1 MSQLTSSDV
10 LKPFGDFIDTT
21 RQLDDSLSS
30 TFLSQLHS
38 LTTALD
44 TLRSNAYRLYD
55 VKEQLHGN
63 IEEYVALKVEQALR
77 EHVTAT
83 GEDKPND
90 RSGPEVPFG
99 LSLEVREHNE
109 VIGSRCDQIQREHDT
124 RSDQTVSI
132 VLIKEHQ
139 RLKQENDELKKR
151 LEALNITHQRVL
163 RFLANQT
170 NAPRYTETETPLSSE
185 PSPTTDAND
194 AKSSESTVCVVD
206 TPEVDSISQ
215 EEQGGSVATIAVDVE
230 EAEEE
235 EADEEEEEEDAEE
248 EAEEEEADEE
258 ADEEEEADD
267 EEEADEEEDEEE
279 EAEEEEEDAEEEAD
293 EEEEEDAEEEA
304 DEEDEEEAEEE
315 EEEEEDAEEEEGE
328 VDAEAVEEEEEVEEE
343 DAEEEEEEEAE
354 EEEAEEEEEEEEV
367 YEFTYKGKC
376 YYICDENSGPVYERL
391 EDDSL
396 GDEIGKI
403 VKGVIMVK
411 GPTVG
416 NKVVWVKL

>member
-215 EEQGGSVATIAVDVE
+215 EEQGGSVETIAVDV
-230 EAEEE
+230 EEE